1 MNRDLNVEITEIS
14 QLKLFIRR
22 SPFYGKVHNSTVNY
36 ESCVYDGVS
45 WDDPNERKKNVN
57 IQI

>member
-1 MNRDLNVEITEIS
+1 MNRDLNVKITEIS
-14 QLKLFIRR
+14 QLKLFIHR
-22 SPFYGKVHNSTVNY
+22 SPFYGKVHNSTVNC